1 MKFGVVRTIVL
12 RAVGERSMCLGV
24 VWGSG
29 AVELLPKHDSTVRFT
44 DDDRLVLLR
53 KVVKP

>member
-1 MKFGVVRTIVL
+1 
-12 RAVGERSMCLGV
+12 MCLDV

-29 AVELLPKHDSTVRFT
+29 AVELLPNHDTVMQFT

-53 KVVKP
+53 KVVK